1 MTIMHKK
8 KDLRIYSLLNIKILA
23 RDNKE
28 SNLDSL
34 EISGTPEENEDEIEL
49 PKATKERTVVD
60 SPSKEDL

>member
-1 MTIMHKK
+1 M
-8 KDLRIYSLLNIKILA
+8 RIYSLLNIKILP

-34 EISGTPEENEDEIEL
+34 EISGTPEGNEDEIEL
-49 PKATKERTVVD
+49 PKVTKERTVVD